1 MLTRTNTVIDTSH
14 KHFRHVTVPSLLD
27 VLKQSMFCLFNNF
40 HNNHDSWTVTKH
52 ATTQAK

>member
-52 ATTQAK
+52 ATTQV